1 MDFHR
6 KGVLCACSHQSV
18 LDSSLQCVSV
28 CCAFPCCVCQPSAP
42 APRTC
47 STMCVSGTSLLSC
60 PAGLLP
66 FLHHKLSRGPLQP
79 WHLQEL
85 FFQLCQG
92 CAIYFNFF
100 FFFSLSTQH
109 LSSYRQ
115 RVSGPS
121 WSQSFS
127 HNFPCKQRSLPRVSS
142 GLMFGKYL
150 VCCRKL
156 RSNIHVLAQ

>member
-1 MDFHR
+1 MCVQSPVRLGFLSAVCQC
-6 KGVLCACSHQSV
+6 VLCIPLLCLS
-18 LDSSLQCVSV
+18 
-28 CCAFPCCVCQPSAP
+28 AFRTSAP
-42 APRTC
+42 DLQHHV
-47 STMCVSGTSLLSC
+47 CVSGTSLLSC

-142 GLMFGKYL
+142 GLMFGKYV